1 VGDQGLRL
9 SGGQRQKIALARAL
23 LPDPSILILD
33 EATAMWDEASE
44 ADLIEQC
51 QSVFA
56 GRTVIIITHRPAL
69 LALAHRIIQL

>member
-1 VGDQGLRL
+1 
-9 SGGQRQKIALARAL
+9 
-23 LPDPSILILD
+23 
-33 EATAMWDEASE
+33 MWDEASE